1 MVPVLEQPKSVA
13 SATLA
18 ALFVEFLKVSLCAFG
33 GGLVWAHRGVVE
45 RRRWLSEGE
54 FADILSLCQFL
65 PGPNVV
71 GIAVC
76 VGAKLRGG
84 AGALAALSG
93 FIVIPWGVGFSLG
106 ALCLEYAHLT
116 VLRNILGGV
125 SATAAGLLVATGIR
139 LLLPHRRRPASVLFA
154 ALACGLMA
162 FSKLPLLAVI
172 FVLAP
177 LSIAVAAF
185 GGARGR

>member
-1 MVPVLEQPKSVA
+1 
-13 SATLA
+13 
-18 ALFVEFLKVSLCAFG
+18 
-33 GGLVWAHRGVVE
+33 
-45 RRRWLSEGE
+45 
-54 FADILSLCQFL
+54 
-65 PGPNVV
+65 
-71 GIAVC
+71 
-76 VGAKLRGG
+76 
-84 AGALAALSG
+84 
-93 FIVIPWGVGFSLG
+93 
-106 ALCLEYAHLT
+106 LT